1 MRIDGRFTYLDNH
14 TLANLDTMYK
24 WSQDKDLISLEGGS
38 LKNIIYDK
46 DQYKEYVMAS
56 FIENNHEANSC
67 YCHFGIYSK
76 SNHELVGYLDF
87 QNIDFEKM
95 ESELSLS
102 IPDLDKRNRLYGFDS
117 FLNALKYAFEI
128 RKLRT
133 IIIQT
138 RVTNNTV
145 LRIAEKLGLES
156 NKSSII
162 QDGEKIE
169 LVKYLIKKDDYL
181 IIRNLTTAS
190 TG

>member
-38 LKNIIYDK
+38 LKKIIDNK
-46 DQYKEYVMAS
+46 DQYKRYVMAS
-56 FIENNHEANSC
+56 LIENNHEAHSC
-67 YCHFGIYSK
+67 YCNFGIYSR
-76 SNHELVGYLDF
+76 SNDELVGYLDF

-102 IPDLDKRNRLYGFDS
+102 IPDLDKRNRLYGFDA

-128 RKLRT
+128 RELR
-133 IIIQT
+133 IIVIQT
-138 RVTNNTV
+138 RVTNKTV
-145 LRIAEKLGLES
+145 LSIAKKLKLES

-162 QDGEKIE
+162 QDDEKIE
-169 LVKYLIKKDDYL
+169 LAKYLVKKTDYL
-181 IIRNLTTAS
+181 NIRNLTNAS